1 MADKLK
7 QEHGMQMNQQSPPQ
21 QLHHQQHLHQS
32 PNYNLNISQNGGF
45 IGTGGQNQHVGY
57 TIGNLLAMPQNPQGP
72 PRAQKTRVKG
82 TKRANKEAKVQ
93 NGTGEYSEEDNG
105 LDKKIAQFAGGYIP
119 VNQYLPY
126 TAVPNH
132 MTPINGQLPA
142 GVQGV
147 VDYGGAFQAPRKTE
161 AQEACATYTT
171 QFGKTARSGG
181 FSVQF

>member
-1 MADKLK
+1 MIIISCVVHEGVITLGMSAPKTLINNNNNRLAEEDVSLFLRIVRNKMADKLK
-7 QEHGMQMNQQSPPQ
+7 QEHGMQMNHQSPPQ

-105 LDKKIAQFAGGYIP
+105 LDKKIA
-119 VNQYLPY
+119 
-126 TAVPNH
+126 
-132 MTPINGQLPA
+132 
-142 GVQGV
+142 
-147 VDYGGAFQAPRKTE
+147 
-161 AQEACATYTT
+161 
-171 QFGKTARSGG
+171 
-181 FSVQF
+181 